1 MMSIRYNHSKGP
13 GTSQKLKFGICIQ
26 CLVENLEL
34 EMRDQAKWSRVE
46 EPKEQSIKQ
55 EKG

>member
-1 MMSIRYNHSKGP
+1 MMSIRYSHSKGP

-34 EMRDQAKWSRVE
+34 EMRDQAKWSRFE